1 MKIRQLILCASTI
14 YAQGTD
20 ILRDAYQGNFCFF
33 FALSF
38 LKFNFMLYNL
48 SEGLD

>member
-20 ILRDAYQGNFCFF
+20 ILRDAYQGNFCF
-33 FALSF
+33 SF
-38 LKFNFMLYNL
+38 RLKFFEILFYAL
-48 SEGLD
+48 